1 MPASALRAYGHIPW
15 ENTQSK
21 VVRLERERRD
31 PPWPSGYDA
40 WLPSVS
46 SQVRVSAGSPSGLA
60 WSLYKCSA
68 LWRAVYGLSAT
79 ERPLGTIREE

>member
-1 MPASALRAYGHIPW
+1 MSGAI
-15 ENTQSK
+15 K
-21 VVRLERERRD
+21 VRMITMKVNSVTRD

-40 WLPSVS
+40 WLPSLS
-46 SQVRVSAGSPSGLA
+46 SQVRVSAGSPSGLD

>member
-1 MPASALRAYGHIPW
+1 MKLLSIGKSQHVPPHRHMVYLMH
-15 ENTQSK
+15 
-21 VVRLERERRD
+21 VLD

-60 WSLYKCSA
+60 WL
-68 LWRAVYGLSAT
+68 L
-79 ERPLGTIREE
+79 